1 MVEIGT
7 ARSLTRTCVLMLFV
21 FLIGAAGAASAQS
34 TDDGSVFDFSLP
46 GARSRG
52 MGGAFVAIADDASSV
67 YSNPAG
73 LMNLFRPEVSIESRG
88 WNLRSLAVDHGHAF
102 GNPTDVGVDT
112 VPGRQDR
119 EFSNTLGSATAF
131 FSAVY
136 PGNWWAVGVFHH
148 QLVNYEMNQETQGAF
163 FDCVGGQSRG
173 PSGRPPF
180 CEVEGGVDRVFPAN
194 LRYQVGITSSGV
206 GVAFEIANR
215 FKVGG
220 SLQVFGFNIE
230 RVQFNYSP
238 RANLYAA
245 ANRSVENLETAA
257 FRVGTDRELG
267 FNAGAL
273 WEMTNTL
280 TVGGTFRQGQ
290 TFSYS
295 AYNISGPANPPG
307 GTMFLNDTE
316 TPFRLPDTWAVGIAY
331 KPNNSWRV
339 GFEYDR
345 VRYGQLADAFTNNS
359 LPPTWPEAIVLQER
373 LRVDDADQF
382 RVGGEYSRPAF
393 GGLLSVRTGAWTDP
407 FHQPYFETTD
417 EATGMPAPLWA
428 LYFPKRDGQ
437 VHVSGGA
444 GFAAA
449 QRWQVDF
456 AVDHAR
462 TVTTYSLSAIIRF

>member
-1 MVEIGT
+1 MVTDGGALRRT
-7 ARSLTRTCVLMLFV
+7 WLLTLL
-21 FLIGAAGAASAQS
+21 LLGAAGSASAQS

-73 LMNLFRPEVSIESRG
+73 LMNLFRPEVSIEMRA
-88 WNLRSLAVDHGHAF
+88 WNLRSVAVDHGHVF
-102 GNPTDVGVDT
+102 GNPTNIGIDT
-112 VPGRQDR
+112 VAGRQDR
-119 EFSNTLGSATAF
+119 EFSNTLFSPTAF

-136 PGNWWAVGVFHH
+136 PGNRWAIGVFHH
-148 QLVNYEMNQETQGAF
+148 QLVNYEMSQETQGAF
-163 FDCVGGQSRG
+163 FDCVGGQRG
-173 PSGRPPF
+173 PFGRPPF
-180 CEVEGGVDRVFPAN
+180 CEMPGGVDRIFPAN
-194 LRYQVGITSSGV
+194 HRHQVGITSSGV

-220 SLQVFGFNIE
+220 SLQMFGFNIE

-238 RANLYAA
+238 RANLFAA
-245 ANRSVENLETAA
+245 TVRSNETLETSS
-257 FRVGTDRELG
+257 FRIGTDRELG

-273 WEMTNTL
+273 WEVTNTL

-290 TFSYS
+290 TFHYS

-307 GTMFLNDTE
+307 GTVFTNNPDA
-316 TPFRLPDTWAVGIAY
+316 PFRLPDTWAVGIAY

-339 GFEYDR
+339 GFEYDL
-345 VRYGQLADAFTNNS
+345 VRYGQLADAFVNNS
-359 LPPTWPEAIVLQER
+359 LPPEWPEARVLEEQ
-373 LRVDDADQF
+373 LKVKDASQF
-382 RVGGEYSRPAF
+382 RAGLEYSRPVF
-393 GGLLSVRTGAWTDP
+393 GGLLSVRGGSWSDP

-417 EATGMPAPLWA
+417 EATGMPAPGWA
-428 LYFPKRDGQ
+428 LYFPKGDGQ
-437 VHVSGGA
+437 VHYSGGA

-462 TVTTYSLSAIIRF
+462 TMTTYSLSAIIRF